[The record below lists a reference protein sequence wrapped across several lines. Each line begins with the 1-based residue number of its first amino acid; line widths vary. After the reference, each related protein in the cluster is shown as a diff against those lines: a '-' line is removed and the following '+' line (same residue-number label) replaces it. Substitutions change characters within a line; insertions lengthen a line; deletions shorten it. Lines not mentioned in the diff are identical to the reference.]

1 CRRPL
6 TGEQSKTPIAFM
18 AELPTINLALYAQ
31 TDVGMVR
38 SGNEDNFLILDLSSG
53 RNWIASEEEPPEL
66 LTYAQGYYGSLMAV
80 SDGMGGALAG
90 EVASRM
96 AVETVRDRMLQLQA
110 HEVYSRLS
118 FHERLRLSIEE
129 ANIQIHSESTTNPA
143 HKGLGATFTAVAALG
158 ADIYFGQVGDSRAYM
173 IRKNEIARI
182 TKDQSLVQQLID
194 AGQITEEEAE
204 THSYRNVILQ
214 ALGAHSTV
222 NVEVSRL
229 TLCNRDTLVI
239 CSDGLSGKVHQ
250 DEILQIIHESQ
261 DFKSACQRLINLANE
276 RGGEDNITVV
286 IAQFSGD
293 GLAEPESAAMEPQSL
308 ARSPDTPSEINW
320 GNAAETTDHLTRPSA
335 PTDDLSQ
342 IANATTTEPLPVPA
356 AQSASKADSA
366 ATARLTT
373 HTTDPLNPPGQT
385 TAVFSVED
393 LNDDPS
399 ASPTPSELPSLQA
412 RTAPLEAALD
422 ATAEAMSHDARA
434 AHPQNSTAPLTHN
447 SATAKAVSKPL
458 SKPAEPPAY
467 STASKSPSSEGRSRR
482 NIFIVTVLLALVIG
496 GSIIG
501 GYSYVKQQAQAEE
514 QQARK
519 DENQKKKNIQIGGL
533 REKIHEL
540 NQRLQ
545 VPDKPSSQKKRDI
558 SENLDRLSQRLDE
571 INKMSLDQLNEI
583 RQECEE
589 IGKELEKIEAE
600 VDNLQGLLPPLDTN
614 RDPIKI

>member
-1 CRRPL
+1 
-6 TGEQSKTPIAFM
+6 M

-38 SGNEDNFLILDLSSG
+38 SGNEDNFLILDLSTG

-110 HEVYSRLS
+110 HEVYSRLT

-129 ANIQIHSESTTNPA
+129 ANLQIHSEGTTNPA

-158 ADIYFGQVGDSRAYM
+158 ADVYFGQVGDSRAYM
-173 IRKNEIARI
+173 IRKNGIARI

-222 NVEVSRL
+222 NVEVSKL
-229 TLCNRDTLVI
+229 TLCNMDTLVI

-250 DEILQIIHESQ
+250 DEILRIVHEAQ

-293 GLAEPESAAMEPQSL
+293 GLAEPESAVMEPQSL
-308 ARSPDTPSEINW
+308 ARSPDTPSEVSW
-320 GNAAETTDHLTRPSA
+320 GNAAETDHLARPSA
-335 PTDDLSQ
+335 PTDDLSK
-342 IANATTTEPLPVPA
+342 IANDTTTEPLPVPA
-356 AQSASKADSA
+356 AQSASKADTA
-366 ATARLTT
+366 ATARLTS
-373 HTTDPLNPPGQT
+373 HATDSLNPPGQT

-399 ASPTPSELPSLQA
+399 ASPTLPSLPA
-412 RTAPLEAALD
+412 KTAPLEAAFD
-422 ATAEAMSHDARA
+422 ATAEAASNDGRA

-447 SATAKAVSKPL
+447 SAPAKAVSKPL

-467 STASKSPSSEGRSRR
+467 SKASKSPSSEGQSRR

-501 GYSYVKQQAQAEE
+501 GYTYVKQQARAEE
-514 QQARK
+514 QQAQK